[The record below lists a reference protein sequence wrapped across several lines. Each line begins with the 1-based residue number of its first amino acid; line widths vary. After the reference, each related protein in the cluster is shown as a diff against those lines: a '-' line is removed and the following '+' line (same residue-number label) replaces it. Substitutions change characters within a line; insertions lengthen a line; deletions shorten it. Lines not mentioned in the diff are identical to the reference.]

1 MRQWRCEGEPR
12 AVRQISGSCTSG
24 FWEPFL
30 IDPTG
35 KVVKTYLSVDTSR
48 HSTEIVADLKQFKS
62 VARQAQYCF

>member
-1 MRQWRCEGEPR
+1 VRQWRCEGELR
-12 AVRQISGSCTSG
+12 AARQISGSCASG
-24 FWEPFL
+24 FWKPFL

-35 KVVKTYLSVDTSR
+35 KIVKTYLSVDTSR